1 MTEALAPPLSLQAS
15 AGKRMVGIPVVAGR
29 SRVHRMFAPRAPVS
43 AATEKEAQASPQS
56 WLSELSA
63 PDPLAH
69 WASSFTDLKS
79 CWNACHDP
87 EWLLWLAARTC
98 GSVEQR
104 EQVVLCAAEL
114 ASAARR
120 RGRDTDPRVT
130 NAI

>member
-1 MTEALAPPLSLQAS
+1 ML
-15 AGKRMVGIPVVAGR
+15 
-29 SRVHRMFAPRAPVS
+29 APRAPVP
-43 AATEKEAQASPQS
+43 AATEEAGQASSPS

-63 PDPLAH
+63 PAPLAQ
-69 WASSFTDLKS
+69 WASSFTDLRS

-98 GSVEQR
+98 ASVEQR

-114 ASAARR
+114 ASTAQR

-130 NAI
+130 HAISTVQMWAGSQADALDLLSAECDALDAARESA